1 MRALVLLLLL
11 APALSAT
18 SIEDP
23 AGFSF
28 TVPEGYLAWAAGT
41 ARPDPR
47 AKYIFARRDGR
58 NTGIMLSI
66 AMERGLLAQPQS
78 ALDPNSHET
87 WAGMLVPTFKS
98 RAESRGEVAITHTCT
113 IPISPDHISVTMRCT
128 PGNEE
133 AGLAALRQLLASL
146 RGPTNW
152 MPPTTQLPAPAPD
165 SGAQR
170 PADDSSAGA
179 VVIVILVLVL
189 LGGLVYIFRESL
201 FAGSRGPAP
210 AAPLAAGPPTAPL
223 AGVAPPS
230 GVAPTAAAAPPATA
244 YPAPPASAPP
254 PRNAAKPAPWEHAKG
269 GTQIIS
275 PEPPPWERGKKP

>member
-66 AMERGLLAQPQS
+66 AIERGLLAQPQS

-210 AAPLAAGPPTAPL
+210 AAPHAAAPPHASAPTAG
-223 AGVAPPS
+223 A
-230 GVAPTAAAAPPATA
+230 APTAAAAPPATA

-254 PRNAAKPAPWEHAKG
+254 PRNAAEPAPWEHAKG

>member
-1 MRALVLLLLL
+1 MRLLLLLLLL
-11 APALSAT
+11 APSLSAT

-28 TVPEGYLAWAAGT
+28 TVPEGYLAWAQGT

-47 AKYIFARRDGR
+47 AKYIFARQDGR

-66 AMERGLLAQPQS
+66 AMEQGLLAQPQT
-78 ALDPNSHET
+78 ALDPKFHET

-98 RAESRGEVAITHTCT
+98 QAQSRGEVAIVHSCS
-113 IPISPDHISVTMRCT
+113 IPISPNHISVTMRCT

-133 AGLAALRQLLASL
+133 SGLTALRQLLASL

-152 MPPTTQLPAPAPD
+152 VQPATQLPAQAPD
-165 SGAQR
+165 SGAT
-170 PADDSSAGA
+170 PAADDSSAGA
-179 VVIVILVLVL
+179 VVVVVLVLVL
-189 LGGLVYIFRESL
+189 LGGLVYIFRETL
-201 FAGSRGPAP
+201 FGGSRAQPTPLAAVPHVPAQPASGAP
-210 AAPLAAGPPTAPL
+210 AAANASAT
-223 AGVAPPS
+223 PS
-230 GVAPTAAAAPPATA
+230 ATA
-244 YPAPPASAPP
+244 YPAPPAAPPP
-254 PRNAAKPAPWEHAKG
+254 PRNAAEPAPWEHSKG